1 MSAYFR
7 EAVVH
12 FAVDI
17 IASILALLS
26 ILALGIFTR
35 GNFSKKIPPSF
46 SFSRVNDLK
55 SPSWRTALVPYS
67 TYLQL
72 AALIFF
78 LLAFIDPH
86 LQMKRSP
93 NLEEMKQPSQQLPTE
108 GIAIYLDLD
117 QSGSMSDKVTA
128 TNKEGVK
135 QTIPKIDLL
144 KQVTE
149 QFIKDHPSD
158 LIGLVAFARVPKV
171 LIPLTL
177 DQEALLNQLNQFQ
190 VVKKAD
196 EDGTGIGYAIY
207 KTAQLIAAT
216 RHFSRDLRT
225 EGEPSYTIKSA
236 VIIVVTDGFQDPN
249 RLDQGNRLRTMELD
263 DAAAFAKSQDIRLY
277 VINIDPTFS
286 SPQYAPHRR
295 QLKTITEMT
304 GGKFFLTGDSQSLQD
319 IYQSINELEKNKIP
333 QEALL
338 TSTQNELYTRFS
350 LYPFLICLGLV
361 ALFSALFLD
370 SYVLRKVP

>member
-1 MSAYFR
+1 
-7 EAVVH
+7 VH

-26 ILALGIFTR
+26 ILALGIFTGR
-35 GNFSKKIPPSF
+35 NFSKKTPPSF

-55 SPSWRTALVPYS
+55 SHSWRTAFVPYS

-72 AALIFF
+72 AALILL

-86 LQMKRSP
+86 LQFKRPP
-93 NLEEMKQPSQQLPTE
+93 NPEEKQQPSQQLPTE

-117 QSGSMSDKVTA
+117 QSGSMSEKVTA
-128 TNKEGVK
+128 INKEGFK

-144 KQVTE
+144 KQVTG
-149 QFIKDHPSD
+149 QFIKDHPTD

-177 DQEALLNQLNQFQ
+177 DQEALLNQLGQFQ
-190 VVKKAD
+190 VVKKTD

-216 RHFSRDLRT
+216 RHFSQDLRS

-249 RLDQGNRLRTMELD
+249 RLDQGNQLRTMELD
-263 DAAAFAKSQDIRLY
+263 DAAAFAKSQNIRLY

-295 QLKTITEMT
+295 QLKAITEKT

-319 IYQSINELEKNKIP
+319 IYQSINELEKNQIP

-338 TSTQNELYTRFS
+338 TFTQSEVFTRFS
-350 LYPFLICLGLV
+350 LYPFLICLGLA
-361 ALFSALFLD
+361 ALFSALILD
-370 SYVLRKVP
+370 SYVLRRVP